1 MVYSQRS
8 FITPTDYTD
17 ISDFSSSL
25 FRCAVASQGALQM
38 NTDFLSLRSVN
49 RQRSTDCHPDLILI

>member
-17 ISDFSSSL
+17 ILDFSSSL
-25 FRCAVASQGALQM
+25 FRCAVASQGALQI
-38 NTDFLSLRSVN
+38 NTDFLSLRSIN
-49 RQRSTDCHPDLILI
+49 SQQTIL